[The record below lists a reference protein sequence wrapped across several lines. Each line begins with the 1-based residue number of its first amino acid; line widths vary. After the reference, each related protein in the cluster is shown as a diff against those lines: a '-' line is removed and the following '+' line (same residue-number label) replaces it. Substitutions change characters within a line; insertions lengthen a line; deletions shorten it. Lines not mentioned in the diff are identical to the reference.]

1 MRSAF
6 QALTPCA
13 TFRRGAVFLL
23 IGIAAFVGV
32 VVWVFARR
40 RKARFDEDARIP
52 LDDGKR

>member
-1 MRSAF
+1 VDGRNLHREGLDMG
-6 QALTPCA
+6 PI
-13 TFRRGAVFLL
+13 VFLL